1 MTHLSAPRCS
11 SHCRCMIIMK
21 LRGRGSVPLDPHADL
36 GRGTRLSPRACAAS
50 RDEQGCSRGVCGV
63 GHGARDMG
71 RDGREGQREER
82 HAVVAADSPKRARA
96 AAAAAAAA
104 DGGGG
109 GGGGGDRSGARSL
122 ARSIAPRPFP
132 APPASHHVRP
142 SLPHTRARAPPPTT
156 TTTTIDRSI
165 DRSFASIW
173 LKLFLLFRQN
183 RVLCAHEDRESRKH
197 ARQERRRPN

>member
-96 AAAAAAAA
+96 AAAAA
-104 DGGGG
+104 D
-109 GGGGGDRSGARSL
+109 DDDDD
-122 ARSIAPRPFP
+122 
-132 APPASHHVRP
+132 
-142 SLPHTRARAPPPTT
+142 
-156 TTTTIDRSI
+156 DRSI
-165 DRSFASIW
+165 DRSIVRFDLAETFFALS
-173 LKLFLLFRQN
+173 
-183 RVLCAHEDRESRKH
+183 AESSSLRT
-197 ARQERRRPN
+197 RRPRVAKTRTPGAPAAELRSLSCLVLLVACIIFEAPPPHRRNSHHEAPATSRSTYT